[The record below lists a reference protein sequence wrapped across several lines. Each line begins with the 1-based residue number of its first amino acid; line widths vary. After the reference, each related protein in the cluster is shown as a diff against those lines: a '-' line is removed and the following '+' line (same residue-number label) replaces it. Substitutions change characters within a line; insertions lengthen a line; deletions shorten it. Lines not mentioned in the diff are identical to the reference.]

1 MRVLIVED
9 NPLLGFLIE
18 TSLGDAGHD
27 PLGPVP
33 SVDSALDILSS
44 AAPDL
49 AFVDI
54 NLDGDQ
60 PGLVLANALHSR
72 GIPFFYASGQAAIAR
87 VASSPAMGLIPKPF
101 SPELL
106 VSVVNAV
113 EGYRNG
119 DPGAAFPPDVE
130 IFVD

>member
-18 TSLGDAGHD
+18 TSLADVGHD

-33 SVDSALDILSS
+33 TVDSALDILQSTT
-44 AAPDL
+44 PDL

-54 NLDGDQ
+54 NLDGEQ
-60 PGLVLANALHSR
+60 SGLVLGNAFNDR
-72 GIPFFYASGQAAIAR
+72 GIPFFYASGQLAIAR
-87 VASSPAMGLIPKPF
+87 SAAAPAMGLIPKPF

-106 VSVVNAV
+106 VGVVNAV
-113 EGYRNG
+113 EGYRDGNLNVS
-119 DPGAAFPPDVE
+119 FPPEVE
-130 IFVD
+130 IFVK